1 MAISKAE
8 KAAYNDYIKEYKY
21 EVDEYIKKIKE
32 NDAKKKKM
40 PNIEGYL
47 NLENVTENLNIIMT
61 YIKMSDASIEMLNV
75 KNERFLD
82 NARKEIYKAIQT
94 MESIVGSQ
102 IDRSLKENEEY
113 LERIDRVNPRQ
124 ILRIIQ
130 RINYV
135 FSKIV
140 EKMGEGSKWKWSFV
154 DLHGRLAVITKNII
168 NFSDVQRYRDP
179 RSDYYRER
187 QELLALCKKSLGD
200 VAKQYRNR
208 YELSTRVPGDIIKSI
223 DMLSALRKIH
233 ILFGES
239 EEATKLKNTI
249 DALRATLEADEKK
262 KEMQKKKKDD
272 NK

>member
-1 MAISKAE
+1 MAITKAE

-21 EVDEYIKKIKE
+21 EIDEYIKKIKD

-47 NLENVTENLNIIMT
+47 NLENVIENLNIIMT
-61 YIKMSDASIEMLNV
+61 YIKMSDVSIEMLNV

-94 MESIVGSQ
+94 MESVVGTE

-113 LERIDRVNPRQ
+113 LEKINQVNPLQ

-130 RINYV
+130 RINYT

-154 DLHGRLAVITKNII
+154 DLYGRIAVITKNII

-179 RSDYYRER
+179 RSDYFRER
-187 QELLALCKKSLGD
+187 QELLSLCKKFLGD

-208 YELSTRVPGDIIKSI
+208 YELSTKVPGDIIKSI

-239 EEATKLKNTI
+239 EDATKLKNTI
-249 DALRATLEADEKK
+249 DALRVALEVDEKK
-262 KEMQKKKKDD
+262 KEKQKKKRE
-272 NK
+272 

>member
-1 MAISKAE
+1 MAITKAE

-21 EVDEYIKKIKE
+21 EIDEYNKKIKE

-47 NLENVTENLNIIMT
+47 NLENVIENLNIIMT
-61 YIKMSDASIEMLNV
+61 YIKMSDVSIEMLNV

-94 MESIVGSQ
+94 MESIVGNQ

-113 LERIDRVNPRQ
+113 LEKIHQVNPLQ

-130 RINYV
+130 RIYYT
-135 FSKIV
+135 FSKII

-154 DLHGRLAVITKNII
+154 DLYGRISVITKNII

-179 RSDYYRER
+179 RSDYFRER
-187 QELLALCKKSLGD
+187 QDLLNLCKKFLGN

-208 YELSTRVPGDIIKSI
+208 YELSTRAPGDIINSI
-223 DMLSALRKIH
+223 EMLSALRKIH

-262 KEMQKKKKDD
+262 KEMQKKKKED
-272 NK
+272 KK